1 MRNLS
6 NAELAVLIRCKMVGV
21 EQISKEEYE
30 DLFKTAPHYVYVS
43 AQGTF
48 FKYTVPDEM
57 SEETLDRLERAEML
71 NALYA
76 GNRNIEDMRVEM
88 RNYIQQFDNRL
99 SFIQKSINV
108 IKDIMV
114 AAVVLVV
121 IGVIVSIGALH

>member
-6 NAELAVLIRCKMVGV
+6 NAELIVLKRCKMVGV

-30 DLFKTAPHYVYVS
+30 GLFKTAPHYVYVS

-48 FKYTVPDEM
+48 FKYTVPDSM

-71 NALYA
+71 NAIYDS
-76 GNRNIEDMRVEM
+76 NCNIEDMRVEI

-99 SFIQKSINV
+99 SFIQKNIKV

-114 AAVVLVV
+114 AAVVLAV
-121 IGVIVSIGALH
+121 IAVIFSIGALH